1 MRLFIQYFCLAVILQ
16 LIFSELLTING
27 FQPNIMLLFVILS
40 QMSQPNTSKAVII
53 GFLVGLVCDLVL
65 FSGTYLG
72 LSSLVFSICA
82 FIASRIRFNFVFQ
95 TFDLY
100 WITTLLIGIVIYC
113 LFRYDFLFFS
123 NFFLFLKSVIS
134 ISLCVFVDNKLLKPE
149 SSVSISLLSLN

>member
-1 MRLFIQYFCLAVILQ
+1 MRLFIQYFCLSVVFQ

-40 QMSQPNTSKAVII
+40 QMSQSNTSKAVII

-65 FSGTYLG
+65 FTGTYLG

-100 WITTLLIGIVIYC
+100 WITTLLVGIVIYC
-113 LFRYDFLFFS
+113 LFRYDFLLFS

-134 ISLCVFVDNKLLKPE
+134 ISLYSVFVSFILVKLFSLKR
-149 SSVSISLLSLN
+149 VILSA

>member
-16 LIFSELLTING
+16 LVFSELLTING

-40 QMSQPNTSKAVII
+40 QMSQPNTPKAVIT
-53 GFLVGLVCDLVL
+53 GFLVGLICDLIL
-65 FSGTYLG
+65 FTGTYLG

-82 FIASRIRFNFVFQ
+82 FIASRIRFNFVFR

-100 WITTLLIGIVIYC
+100 WVTTLLIGIVVYC

-134 ISLCVFVDNKLLKPE
+134 ISLYSVFVSFVLVKLFSLKR
-149 SSVSISLLSLN
+149 IILSA

>member
-1 MRLFIQYFCLAVILQ
+1 MRLFIQYFCLAIILQ
-16 LIFSELLTING
+16 LVFSELLTING

-53 GFLVGLVCDLVL
+53 GFVVGLVCDLVL

-113 LFRYDFLFFS
+113 LFRYDFLLFS

-134 ISLCVFVDNKLLKPE
+134 ISLYSVFVSFILVKLFSLKR
-149 SSVSISLLSLN
+149 IILSA

>member
-40 QMSQPNTSKAVII
+40 QMSQSNTSKAVMI

-65 FSGTYLG
+65 FTGIYLG
-72 LSSLVFSICA
+72 LSSLVFSICG

-100 WITTLLIGIVIYC
+100 WITTLLVGIVIYC
-113 LFRYDFLFFS
+113 LFRYDFLLFS

-134 ISLCVFVDNKLLKPE
+134 ISLYSVFVSFILVKLFSLKR
-149 SSVSISLLSLN
+149 VILSA

>member
-40 QMSQPNTSKAVII
+40 QMSQSNTSKAVMI

-65 FSGTYLG
+65 FTGIYLG

-82 FIASRIRFNFVFQ
+82 FIASRIRFNFVFR

-134 ISLCVFVDNKLLKPE
+134 ISLYSVFVSFILVKLFSLKR
-149 SSVSISLLSLN
+149 IILSA

>member
-40 QMSQPNTSKAVII
+40 QMSQSNTSKAVMI

-65 FSGTYLG
+65 FTGIYLG

-100 WITTLLIGIVIYC
+100 WITTLLVGIVIYC

-134 ISLCVFVDNKLLKPE
+134 ISLYSVFVSFILVKLFSLKR
-149 SSVSISLLSLN
+149 VILSA

>member
-1 MRLFIQYFCLAVILQ
+1 MRLFIQYLCLAVILQ
-16 LIFSELLTING
+16 LVFSELLTING

-40 QMSQPNTSKAVII
+40 QMSQPNTPKAVIT
-53 GFLVGLVCDLVL
+53 GFLVGLICDLIL
-65 FSGTYLG
+65 FTGTYLG

-82 FIASRIRFNFVFQ
+82 FIASRIRFNFVFR
-95 TFDLY
+95 TFELY

-134 ISLCVFVDNKLLKPE
+134 ISLYSVFVSFILVKLFSLKR
-149 SSVSISLLSLN
+149 IILSA

>member
-123 NFFLFLKSVIS
+123 DFFLFLKSVIS
-134 ISLCVFVDNKLLKPE
+134 ISLYSVFVSFILVKV
-149 SSVSISLLSLN
+149 SSIKKVILSA

>member
-1 MRLFIQYFCLAVILQ
+1 MRLFIQYFCLAVVFQ

-40 QMSQPNTSKAVII
+40 QMSQSNTSKAVII
-53 GFLVGLVCDLVL
+53 GFLVGLVCDLAL
-65 FSGTYLG
+65 FAGTYLG

-100 WITTLLIGIVIYC
+100 WIATLLVGIVIYC
-113 LFRYDFLFFS
+113 LFRYDFLLFS

-134 ISLCVFVDNKLLKPE
+134 ISLYSVFVSFILVKLFSLKR
-149 SSVSISLLSLN
+149 VILSA

>member
-1 MRLFIQYFCLAVILQ
+1 MRLFIQYFCLAVVFQ

-40 QMSQPNTSKAVII
+40 QMSQSNTSKAVMI

-65 FSGTYLG
+65 FTGIYLG

-100 WITTLLIGIVIYC
+100 WITTLLVGIVIYC

-134 ISLCVFVDNKLLKPE
+134 ISLYSVFVSFILVKLFSLKR
-149 SSVSISLLSLN
+149 VILSA

>member
-40 QMSQPNTSKAVII
+40 QMSQSNTSKAVII
-53 GFLVGLVCDLVL
+53 GFLVGLVCDLFL
-65 FSGTYLG
+65 FTGTYLG

-100 WITTLLIGIVIYC
+100 WITTLLVGMVIYC
-113 LFRYDFLFFS
+113 LLDMISFS
-123 NFFLFLKSVIS
+123 LATFSFFLKV
-134 ISLCVFVDNKLLKPE
+134 
-149 SSVSISLLSLN
+149 

>member
-1 MRLFIQYFCLAVILQ
+1 MRLFIQYLCLAIILQ
-16 LIFSELLTING
+16 LVFSELLTING

-40 QMSQPNTSKAVII
+40 QMSQPNTPKAVIT
-53 GFLVGLVCDLVL
+53 GFLVGLICDLIL
-65 FSGTYLG
+65 FTGTYLG

-82 FIASRIRFNFVFQ
+82 FIASRIRFNFVFR

-100 WITTLLIGIVIYC
+100 WITTLLIGIVVYC

-134 ISLCVFVDNKLLKPE
+134 ISLYSVFVSFVLVKLFSLKR
-149 SSVSISLLSLN
+149 VILSA

>member
-1 MRLFIQYFCLAVILQ
+1 MFSSYFTIG
-16 LIFSELLTING
+16 IFLTING

-40 QMSQPNTSKAVII
+40 QMSQPNTPKAVIT
-53 GFLVGLVCDLVL
+53 GFLVGLICDLIL
-65 FSGTYLG
+65 FTGTYLG

-82 FIASRIRFNFVFQ
+82 FIASRIRFNFVFR

-123 NFFLFLKSVIS
+123 NFFLFLKNVIS
-134 ISLCVFVDNKLLKPE
+134 ISLYSVFVSFILVKLFSLKR
-149 SSVSISLLSLN
+149 IILSA

>member
-1 MRLFIQYFCLAVILQ
+1 MRLFIQYLCLAIILQ
-16 LIFSELLTING
+16 LVFSELLTING

-40 QMSQPNTSKAVII
+40 QMSQPNTPKAVIT
-53 GFLVGLVCDLVL
+53 GFLVGLVCDLIL
-65 FSGTYLG
+65 FTGTYLG

-82 FIASRIRFNFVFQ
+82 FIASRIRFNFVFR

-100 WITTLLIGIVIYC
+100 WITTLLIGIVVYC

-134 ISLCVFVDNKLLKPE
+134 ISLYSVFVSFILVKLFSLKR
-149 SSVSISLLSLN
+149 IILSA

>member
-1 MRLFIQYFCLAVILQ
+1 MRLFIQYFCLAVVFQ

-40 QMSQPNTSKAVII
+40 IISQSNTSKAIII

-65 FSGTYLG
+65 FTGTYLG

-100 WITTLLIGIVIYC
+100 WITTLLVGIVIYC

-134 ISLCVFVDNKLLKPE
+134 ISLYSVFVSFILVKLF
-149 SSVSISLLSLN
+149 SIKRVILSA

>member
-1 MRLFIQYFCLAVILQ
+1 MRLFIQYFCLAVVFQ

-27 FQPNIMLLFVILS
+27 FQPNIMLLFIILS
-40 QMSQPNTSKAVII
+40 QMSQSNTSKAVII
-53 GFLVGLVCDLVL
+53 GFLVGLVCDLAL
-65 FSGTYLG
+65 FAGTYLG

-100 WITTLLIGIVIYC
+100 WITTLLVGIVIYC

-134 ISLCVFVDNKLLKPE
+134 VSLYSVFVSFILVKLFSLKR
-149 SSVSISLLSLN
+149 VILSA

>member
-1 MRLFIQYFCLAVILQ
+1 MRLFIKYFCLAVILQ

-27 FQPNIMLLFVILS
+27 FQPNIMLLFIILS
-40 QMSQPNTSKAVII
+40 QMSQSNTSKAVII
-53 GFLVGLVCDLVL
+53 GFLVGLVCDLAL
-65 FSGTYLG
+65 FAGTYLG

-100 WITTLLIGIVIYC
+100 WITTLLVGIVIYC

-134 ISLCVFVDNKLLKPE
+134 ISLYSVFVSFILVKLFSLKR
-149 SSVSISLLSLN
+149 VILSA

>member
-16 LIFSELLTING
+16 LVFSELLTING

-40 QMSQPNTSKAVII
+40 QMSQPNTPKAVIT
-53 GFLVGLVCDLVL
+53 GFLVGLICDLIL
-65 FSGTYLG
+65 FTGTYLG

-82 FIASRIRFNFVFQ
+82 FIASRIRFNFVFR

-123 NFFLFLKSVIS
+123 NFFLFLKNVIS
-134 ISLCVFVDNKLLKPE
+134 ISLYSVFVSFILVKLFSLKR
-149 SSVSISLLSLN
+149 IILSA

>member
-1 MRLFIQYFCLAVILQ
+1 MRLFIQYLCLAVILQ
-16 LIFSELLTING
+16 LVFSELLTING

-40 QMSQPNTSKAVII
+40 QMSQPNTPKAVIT
-53 GFLVGLVCDLVL
+53 GFLVGLICDLIL
-65 FSGTYLG
+65 FTGTYLG

-82 FIASRIRFNFVFQ
+82 FIASRIRFNFVFR

-100 WITTLLIGIVIYC
+100 WITTLLIGIVVYC

-134 ISLCVFVDNKLLKPE
+134 ISLYSVFVSFILVKFFSLKR
-149 SSVSISLLSLN
+149 IILSA

>member
-1 MRLFIQYFCLAVILQ
+1 MRLFIQYFCLAVVFQ

-40 QMSQPNTSKAVII
+40 QMSQSNTSKAVII
-53 GFLVGLVCDLVL
+53 GFLVGLVCDLFL
-65 FSGTYLG
+65 FTGTYLG

-100 WITTLLIGIVIYC
+100 WITTLLVGIVIYC

-134 ISLCVFVDNKLLKPE
+134 ISLYSVFVSFILVKLFSLKR
-149 SSVSISLLSLN
+149 VILNA

>member
-27 FQPNIMLLFVILS
+27 FQPNIMLLYVILS

-123 NFFLFLKSVIS
+123 DFFLFLKSVIS
-134 ISLCVFVDNKLLKPE
+134 ISLYSVFVSFILVKV
-149 SSVSISLLSLN
+149 SSIKRVILSA

>member
-1 MRLFIQYFCLAVILQ
+1 MKLFIQYFCLAVILQ
-16 LIFSELLTING
+16 LVFSELLTING

-40 QMSQPNTSKAVII
+40 QMSQPNTPKAVIT
-53 GFLVGLVCDLVL
+53 GFLVGLICDLIL
-65 FSGTYLG
+65 FTGTYLG

-82 FIASRIRFNFVFQ
+82 FIASRIRFNFVFR

-100 WITTLLIGIVIYC
+100 WITTLLIGIVVYC

-134 ISLCVFVDNKLLKPE
+134 ISLYSVFVSFILVKLFSLKR
-149 SSVSISLLSLN
+149 IILSA

>member
-40 QMSQPNTSKAVII
+40 QMSQSNTSKAVMV

-65 FSGTYLG
+65 FTGIYLG

-100 WITTLLIGIVIYC
+100 WIATLLVGIVIYC
-113 LFRYDFLFFS
+113 LFRYDFLLFS

-134 ISLCVFVDNKLLKPE
+134 ISLYSVFVSLILVKLF
-149 SSVSISLLSLN
+149 SIKRVILSA

>member
-1 MRLFIQYFCLAVILQ
+1 MRLFIQYFCLAVVFQ

-40 QMSQPNTSKAVII
+40 QMSQSNTSKAIII

-65 FSGTYLG
+65 FTGTYIG

-100 WITTLLIGIVIYC
+100 WITTLLVGIVIYC

-134 ISLCVFVDNKLLKPE
+134 ISLYSVFVSFILVKLF
-149 SSVSISLLSLN
+149 SIKRVILSA

>member
-1 MRLFIQYFCLAVILQ
+1 MRSFIQYFCLAVILQ

-40 QMSQPNTSKAVII
+40 QMSESNTSKAIMI

-65 FSGTYLG
+65 FTGIYLG

-100 WITTLLIGIVIYC
+100 WIATLLVGIVIYC
-113 LFRYDFLFFS
+113 LFRYDFLLFS

-134 ISLCVFVDNKLLKPE
+134 ISLYSVFVSLILVKLF
-149 SSVSISLLSLN
+149 SIKRVILSA

>member
-113 LFRYDFLFFS
+113 LFRYDFLLFS

-134 ISLCVFVDNKLLKPE
+134 ISLYSVFVSFILVKI
-149 SSVSISLLSLN
+149 SSIKRVILSA